1 MKLLLWTFIV
11 SFLFEAL
18 GFHLP
23 QRFSSAYAMRASTG
37 DDDEGESVIED
48 AFGGALSPL
57 PTTSSKVNWGDQ
69 APKNIKHGMNLH
81 RIDESQFDV
90 NFIGIF

>member
-1 MKLLLWTFIV
+1 MKLLLWSFIA
-11 SFLFEAL
+11 SFIIESL
-18 GFHLP
+18 GYHLQ